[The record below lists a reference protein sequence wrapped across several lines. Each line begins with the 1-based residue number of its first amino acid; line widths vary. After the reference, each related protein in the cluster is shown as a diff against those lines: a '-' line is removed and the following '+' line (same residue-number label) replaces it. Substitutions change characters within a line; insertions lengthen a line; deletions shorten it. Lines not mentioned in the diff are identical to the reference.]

1 MGLFM
6 PGNMP
11 TNPYPLFLSAE
22 FTDYSADSKR
32 GTMQVNVGDTF
43 HVAYTQDPYV
53 ITGFVF
59 LNSKLHTT

>member
-22 FTDYSADSKR
+22 FTDYSAHSKR
-32 GTMQVNVGDTF
+32 SSLQVNVGDTF
-43 HVAYTQDPYV
+43 YIAACKDPFC

>member
-22 FTDYSADSKR
+22 FTDYSAHSTR

-43 HVAYTQDPYV
+43 YVACTQDPY
-53 ITGFVF
+53 
-59 LNSKLHTT
+59 